1 MIWVPVLI
9 GSFFLIG
16 TLSLIIDSIVNSQPK
31 FKTSL
36 ILEEKTKPKQSGDVV
51 ISIDLL
57 DEKETFSI
65 L

>member
-16 TLSLIIDSIVNSQPK
+16 TLSLIIDSIVNSQSK
-31 FKTSL
+31 LKTSL
-36 ILEEKTKPKQSGDVV
+36 ILEEKTKPKPSGDVV
-51 ISIDLL
+51 ISINLL
-57 DEKETFSI
+57 DEEETFSV